1 MDQELSIVKKLK
13 KYWSMKGKKLIY
25 VAKRTSSIEKLN
37 LIEKKIGVEVIN
49 FKLPLELALLTGQ
62 SKIPYA
68 IVSLGSTLNQTLP
81 MLFNKIKSF
90 HVNVNNIAK
99 RKDLEEDN
107 TFSKEIFL
115 MSDHHENII
124 NL

>member
-1 MDQELSIVKKLK
+1 MNYLVADIGNTLTKICIINLKFKITKVYQIETAKLYSQIFLK
-13 KYWSMKGKKLIY
+13 NFFRKVLKNKIKNKILF
-25 VAKRTSSIEKLN
+25 SSVVPK
-37 LIEKKIGVEVIN
+37 V
-49 FKLPLELALLTGQ
+49 
-62 SKIPYA
+62 
-68 IVSLGSTLNQTLP
+68 
-81 MLFNKIKSF
+81 FNKIKSF

-115 MSDHHENII
+115 MSDHHKNII